1 MILRRFMQHIRKQDW
16 FMVSVDLLVL
26 IVGIFLGL
34 QVSDWNEE
42 RKEKNGRRNFNTL
55 SVSTTI

>member
-1 MILRRFMQHIRKQDW
+1 MQHIRKQDW